1 MCYVRVRVLYSTG
14 GDDDVSSYRDSVD
27 DQSIMD
33 DESERSTYFYTA
45 MPVTPSH
52 QQTARTRL
60 SSSVR
65 ISTHQILAAL
75 MCREPQSI
83 RQLHDWLSELNQEHA
98 AEIALLTTTRR
109 TSHSAV
115 EQAARSATPCVLISE
130 QQILAIL
137 DVLQIMGLVT
147 VVARR
152 KKDILKVI
160 EKVDKGKSKKG
171 GGDIPS
177 STSYSISS
185 ERWKEEKAKAYT
197 EYDGFNHFESALYT
211 MTGNAKGPQPLGSGY
226 SDLCAPASAELGKLP
241 IFSNLHVDTEARV
254 RNTAATQARIEKLKE
269 LITKMK
275 ADIDAEPKADSKP
288 KGESF
293 CSDIKVDI
301 APDTSACLPHFPVPE
316 NTASVTTTV
325 SNVSNVNTTDGTDV
339 KRDIDVP
346 VTSENNE
353 VKNAKAASDGEIA
366 PGDSLSQK
374 MDVDDE
380 KHDVPK
386 DLKIEE
392 SKDSTCCT
400 AVEKKVES
408 LLLSKHRVMFRE
420 YMKSS
425 MEAMKRPLHPDAVSM
440 GSNTEEDL
448 LYRTIQYELNVCM
461 RYAA

>member
-1 MCYVRVRVLYSTG
+1 
-14 GDDDVSSYRDSVD
+14 
-27 DQSIMD
+27 
-33 DESERSTYFYTA
+33 
-45 MPVTPSH
+45 
-52 QQTARTRL
+52 
-60 SSSVR
+60 
-65 ISTHQILAAL
+65 
-75 MCREPQSI
+75 
-83 RQLHDWLSELNQEHA
+83 
-98 AEIALLTTTRR
+98 
-109 TSHSAV
+109 
-115 EQAARSATPCVLISE
+115 VLISE

-254 RNTAATQARIEKLKE
+254 RN
-269 LITKMK
+269 K
-275 ADIDAEPKADSKP
+275 ADPKP

-392 SKDSTCCT
+392 SKDSTCCI

-408 LLLSKHRVMFRE
+408 LLLSKHREMFRE